1 MKNKIIISI
10 VFFMCIISGILS
22 ALGDGE
28 FFDGCKFGCGV
39 AQYFALAVFVI
50 SLSLAARERENNLF
64 GVNNI
69 YKLTRLKS
77 RKTALLIEILRL
89 TLWDTAT
96 TAVWCTAIY
105 ITERLNKN
113 AIDTDKYLLFCIFSF
128 LIINLFMLSQM
139 IAEIIFSSKMFFAVS
154 NIVYFAL
161 LAAGDKLFELSQYR
175 GADNIYLR
183 LNRADILNYTSIS
196 RLDILFD
203 NFIYPLLTIAAITVL
218 IILFAFSQIKKC
230 DIITRSKI

>member
-1 MKNKIIISI
+1 
-10 VFFMCIISGILS
+10 MCIISGILS

-28 FFDGCKFGCGV
+28 FFVGCKFDCGV

-89 TLWDTAT
+89 TLWDTAA

-113 AIDTDKYLLFCIFSF
+113 AIDTDIILRFFVFDNKFIYAQSNDCRNNFFKQNVFCRFKHCIFCTACGGRQTF
-128 LIINLFMLSQM
+128 
-139 IAEIIFSSKMFFAVS
+139 
-154 NIVYFAL
+154 
-161 LAAGDKLFELSQYR
+161 
-175 GADNIYLR
+175 
-183 LNRADILNYTSIS
+183 
-196 RLDILFD
+196 
-203 NFIYPLLTIAAITVL
+203 
-218 IILFAFSQIKKC
+218 
-230 DIITRSKI
+230 